1 MEFWIRTLC
10 KTRYDN
16 SVDYNYV
23 FYIIF
28 NCVVDHI
35 QSKLTRI
42 QFSLIPKPVLNLFTK
57 RGVDSVRV
65 VPSDIDTKIPSKLLS
80 ALMEFQREGVEL
92 VLIIIIL
99 LSFCKDIL

>member
-1 MEFWIRTLC
+1 M
-10 KTRYDN
+10 
-16 SVDYNYV
+16 
-23 FYIIF
+23 
-28 NCVVDHI
+28 DHI
-35 QSKLTRI
+35 QSKLTHI

-57 RGVDSVRV
+57 RGVDSIRV
-65 VPSDIDTKIPSKLLS
+65 VPSDINTKIPSKLLS

>member
-1 MEFWIRTLC
+1 M
-10 KTRYDN
+10 
-16 SVDYNYV
+16 
-23 FYIIF
+23 
-28 NCVVDHI
+28 DHI
-35 QSKLTRI
+35 QSKLTHI

-57 RGVDSVRV
+57 RGVIDSIRV
-65 VPSDIDTKIPSKLLS
+65 VPSDINTKIPSKLLS